1 VFSEVFV
8 VQLVLP
14 GCGMGFRNLIWDFD
28 GTLFDT
34 YPEITRAFIDALKK
48 DYGIEYDYN
57 EAFSLAKASI
67 NFCIESLADEFNIDR
82 EEFSENY
89 KKRYFGELTYEGKPF
104 ENVEEVLEYVS
115 KMGRNFLITHRGSE
129 SLNEFLIRN
138 DFNKYFIEIVS
149 ADENFPLKP
158 DPTSF
163 NYIID
168 KYKLKKEETLGVGD
182 RTLDIEAAQNAGI
195 KSCFFDS
202 GGSKIGIATYNIHK
216 MKDLLNIL
224 KE

>member
-1 VFSEVFV
+1 V
-8 VQLVLP
+8 VHLVLVRY
-14 GCGMGFRNLIWDFD
+14 GVGFRNLIWDFD

-34 YPEITRAFIDALKK
+34 YPEITRAFVDVLKK
-48 DYGIEYDYN
+48 DYGIEYAFE

-82 EEFSENY
+82 EEFSEKY
-89 KKRYFGELTYEGKPF
+89 KERYFGELTYEGKPF
-104 ENVEEVLEYVS
+104 ENVEEVLEYIS
-115 KMGRNFLITHRGSE
+115 KRGGNFLITHRAFE
-129 SLNEFLIRN
+129 SLNEFLIRH
-138 DFNKYFIEIVS
+138 DFNKYFIEIVTS
-149 ADENFPLKP
+149 DANFPLKP

-182 RTLDIEAAQNAGI
+182 RILDVEAARNAGI
-195 KSCFFDS
+195 KSCFFDP
-202 GGSKIGIATYNIHK
+202 GNSKIGIAAYNISK
-216 MKDLLNIL
+216 MKGLLKIL